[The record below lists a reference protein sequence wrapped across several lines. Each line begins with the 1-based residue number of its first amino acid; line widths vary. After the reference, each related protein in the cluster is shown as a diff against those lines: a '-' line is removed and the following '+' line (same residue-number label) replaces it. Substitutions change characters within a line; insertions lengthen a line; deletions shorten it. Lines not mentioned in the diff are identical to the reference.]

1 MSEENRVRALV
12 VDDSAV
18 ARRIVGRIVSGLG
31 FEVVEA
37 ADGEEAL
44 ACLGRYDDVGLALVD
59 WNMEP
64 MDGIAFVK
72 AVRAQ
77 PGNEDLRLMMV
88 TAQTGPEAVAEAL
101 ESGADEY
108 LMKPF
113 TADHL
118 ANKLELLGVSP

>member
-1 MSEENRVRALV
+1 LRALV

-18 ARRIVGRIVSGLG
+18 ARRIVGRIVAGLG
-31 FEVVEA
+31 FDLVEA

-44 ACLGRYDDVGLALVD
+44 DCLRRYDDVGLALVD

-64 MDGIAFVK
+64 MDGIAFVR

-77 PGNEDLRLMMV
+77 PGHRDLRLMMV
-88 TAQTGPEAVAEAL
+88 TAQTGPEAIAQAL
-101 ESGADEY
+101 EVGADEY

-118 ANKLELLGVSP
+118 ADKLELLGVSP

>member
-1 MSEENRVRALV
+1 MRALV

-18 ARRIVGRIVSGLG
+18 ARRIVGRIVAGLG

-44 ACLGRYDDVGLALVD
+44 ACLGRYDDVG
-59 WNMEP
+59 
-64 MDGIAFVK
+64 
-72 AVRAQ
+72 
-77 PGNEDLRLMMV
+77 
-88 TAQTGPEAVAEAL
+88 
-101 ESGADEY
+101 ADEY

-118 ANKLELLGVSP
+118 VAKLELLGVSP

>member
-1 MSEENRVRALV
+1 MRALV

-18 ARRIVGRIVSGLG
+18 ARRIVGRIVAGLG
-31 FEVVEA
+31 FEVIEA

-44 ACLGRYDDVGLALVD
+44 ACLRRYDDVGLALMD

-64 MDGIAFVK
+64 MDGIAFVR
-72 AVRAQ
+72 AVRAE
-77 PGNEDLRLMMV
+77 PGHRNLRLMMV
-88 TAQTGPEAVAEAL
+88 TAQTGPEAIAQAL
-101 ESGADEY
+101 EVGADEY

-118 ANKLELLGVSP
+118 ADKLELLGVSP

>member
-1 MSEENRVRALV
+1 VRALV

-18 ARRIVGRIVSGLG
+18 TRRLVGRIVAGLG

-44 ACLGRYDDVGLALVD
+44 ACLRRYDDVGLALVD
-59 WNMEP
+59 WNMAP
-64 MDGIAFVK
+64 MDGIAFVR
-72 AVRAQ
+72 AVRAE
-77 PGNEDLRLMMV
+77 PGHRDLRLMMI
-88 TAQTGPEAVAEAL
+88 TAQTGPEAIALAL
-101 ESGADEY
+101 EEGADEY

-118 ANKLELLGVSP
+118 ADKLELLGVAP

>member
-1 MSEENRVRALV
+1 LRALV

-18 ARRIVGRIVSGLG
+18 ARRIVGRIVGGLG

-44 ACLGRYDDVGLALVD
+44 ACLKRYDDVGLALVD

-64 MDGIAFVK
+64 MDGIAFVR

-77 PGNEDLRLMMV
+77 PGHRDLRLMMV
-88 TAQTGPEAVAEAL
+88 TAQTGHEAIAQAL
-101 ESGADEY
+101 EVGADEY

-118 ANKLELLGVSP
+118 ADKLELLGVSP

>member
-1 MSEENRVRALV
+1 MRALV

-18 ARRIVGRIVSGLG
+18 ARRIVGRIVAGLG
-31 FEVVEA
+31 FEVIEA

-44 ACLGRYDDVGLALVD
+44 ACLRRYDDVGLALVD

-64 MDGIAFVK
+64 MDGIAFVR
-72 AVRAQ
+72 AVRAE
-77 PGNEDLRLMMV
+77 PGHRNLRLMMV
-88 TAQTGPEAVAEAL
+88 TAQTGPEAIAQAL
-101 ESGADEY
+101 EVGADEY

-118 ANKLELLGVSP
+118 ADKLELLGVSP